1 MYIEFSMMIILRWIF
16 IALGREKSPV
26 KIDRSFAVIVQ
37 LMSTDN
43 AMRHV
48 TIVCGLS
55 QVKA

>member
-1 MYIEFSMMIILRWIF
+1 MYIEFSMMIILRRIF